1 LHICERAL
9 ATGLIISAVG
19 FTRLRHRRQCALSS
33 CSFSE
38 PFFG

>member
-9 ATGLIISAVG
+9 ATGPIVRAVG
-19 FTRLRHRRQCALSS
+19 FTRLRHRRQRALGSG
-33 CSFSE
+33 SFSE